1 MKKTNKSNCFNEVVI
16 HSHFSHM
23 FKKIVATK
31 VPMNNANLFFEAIA
45 RKRVNCSINLKVY

>member
-1 MKKTNKSNCFNEVVI
+1 MKKETNQIAEVVI